1 MPFIA
6 STKTIPNMDPPR
18 AKYMILHTTK
28 SHLLFVRKDES
39 DLNAHFSI
47 HIPGSIKI
55 KTAERL
61 PSTLITAPI
70 LGITSANIKD
80 RTNHTVTHT

>member
-1 MPFIA
+1 MIA

-18 AKYMILHTTK
+18 AKYMILHTTNN
-28 SHLLFVRKDES
+28 HLLLERKDES
-39 DLNAHFSI
+39 DRKAHFNI
-47 HIPGSIKI
+47 HNPGSIKI

-61 PSTLITAPI
+61 PSTLITAPM
-70 LGITSANIKD
+70 LGITSANISD